1 MCVRLN
7 RLCLYAALLLAA
19 GVSRAQI
26 IINEADVNQPGADA
40 AEFIELYN
48 LGGDAASLDD
58 LTLVLYNGT
67 SNSVYAAFDLSGFS
81 TRSDGYFVLGNA
93 ALAPDIA
100 LPSDALRNGV
110 DAIALYIAPASRFPE
125 GEFITTDGLVDALV
139 YATGQGE
146 SLALLSL
153 QNPGQEQV
161 DEDSLGTS
169 DAVSMQRC
177 PDGSGGAR
185 NTLTYKLSNPSPG
198 APNDCASL
206 LDIRINEVDCD
217 QAGAPDAA
225 EFIEL
230 YDGGTG
236 NTPLDH
242 YVVVLYNGG
251 DDSVYAAYDL
261 DGEKTDP
268 TGYFLLGA
276 AGLTPEVV
284 LPSGMI
290 QDGADAIALYI
301 GDAEDF
307 LIGSG
312 VAMNGIVDA
321 IVYGTGNATD
331 NGLLPVLNDGE
342 PQVNE
347 NAESTKDL
355 DSMQR
360 CPNGGGD
367 KRSTSGYVVAEP
379 TPRSANECPASA
391 PVAAFTWSPQP
402 VYAGEPTNFV
412 DRSTGPPT
420 GWQWTFNGS
429 EAGISFVQN
438 PTGIV
443 FGMDAIGSQIVQLSV
458 SNPQGTDT
466 AFTVI
471 QVLDP
476 APTAAGIIVA
486 PQSATICQN
495 LSFIAYGVLGRGEI
509 EIVWNMLNTAG
520 TSVFQANGNPLRFA
534 ISGAIAPGAYRA
546 RLRIFSDSFGSFETF
561 SPFFNVKA
569 ATAPTLTLTT
579 PVQATNLPSVQIS
592 VEASTELAWL
602 ELTGFTVSNGTLQEL
617 FGWGDA
623 FTFRVVPTAEG
634 PVTVQANTGAGVDT
648 CDLETQASNVIAFQY
663 DVTPPAPILAREVPG
678 PATTAPIAF
687 VLSSTEPLS
696 TPEIADFTVE
706 NGSVAEILVDGFNYL
721 INVTP
726 VASGTVTVNV
736 ASGVLFDLAGNPYL
750 APLSALVEYAP
761 ITSPYHTT
769 DRDQDNIISIDEL
782 LRVIQFYNSLGLHC
796 EVGTEDN
803 YAVGMGDTN
812 CTPHEA
818 DYAPQDWFIS
828 LDELLR
834 IIQFYNSLGYY
845 RCGGDT
851 EDGFCAGRRPR
862 GKRRRTCA
870 FLAVASRCA
879 ALPAA

>member
-1 MCVRLN
+1 MRVCLSRV
-7 RLCLYAALLLAA
+7 CLYAVLLFAA
-19 GVSRAQI
+19 AIGRAQI

-48 LGGDAASLDD
+48 LGGNAASLDD

-67 SNSVYAAFDLSGFS
+67 SNTVYAAYDLSGLS
-81 TRSDGYFVLGNA
+81 TRENGYFVLGSA
-93 ALAPDIA
+93 ALAPDVV
-100 LPSDALRNGV
+100 LPNNSVRNGV
-110 DAIALYIAPASRFPE
+110 DAVALYIAPVSRFPE

-146 SLALLSL
+146 NLALLAL
-153 QNPGQEQV
+153 LNAGQAQV
-161 DEDSLGTS
+161 DEDALGTS

-185 NTLTYKLSNPSPG
+185 NTLTYKLSNATPG

-217 QAGAPDAA
+217 QVGSPDAS

-230 YDGGTG
+230 YDGGDG

-242 YVVVLYNGG
+242 YVIVLYNGG

-261 DGEKTDP
+261 DGEKTDAN
-268 TGYFLLGA
+268 GYFLLGS
-276 AGLTPEVV
+276 AGLAPEVV
-284 LPSGMI
+284 LPNGTI

-301 GDAEDF
+301 GDAVDF
-307 LIGSG
+307 EIGG
-312 VAMNGIVDA
+312 DLVLTGIVDA

-331 NGLLPVLNDGE
+331 NGLLPLLNDGE

-347 NAESTKDL
+347 NTESTKDL

-360 CPNGGGD
+360 CPNGGGE

-391 PVAAFTWSPQP
+391 PVAAFAWSPQP
-402 VYAGEPTNFV
+402 VYAGEPINFV

-420 GWQWTFNGS
+420 SWQWTFNGS

-458 SNPQGTDT
+458 TNTRGTD
-466 AFTVI
+466 AEFAAI
-471 QVLDP
+471 QILDP

-486 PQSATICQN
+486 PQSATACQD
-495 LSFIAYGVLGRGEI
+495 LTLIAFGVLGRGQLDI
-509 EIVWNMLNTAG
+509 TWDLLNAGG
-520 TSVFQANGNPLRFA
+520 TSVYQATGNPLVFTIPSA
-534 ISGAIAPGAYRA
+534 ASPGAYRA
-546 RLRIFSDSFGSFETF
+546 RLRIVSDYGNFESFSS
-561 SPFFNVKA
+561 FFNVKA
-569 ATAPTLTLTT
+569 ATAPTITLSS
-579 PVQATNLPSVQIS
+579 PVQSTNLGNVQIS
-592 VEASTELAWL
+592 VSASSELSGINLGEIAV
-602 ELTGFTVSNGTLQEL
+602 TNGTLHDLLGSGET
-617 FGWGDA
+617 
-623 FTFRVVPTAEG
+623 FTFRVIPTAEG
-634 PVTVQANTGAGVDT
+634 LVTLQANAGAGQDVCGVDT
-648 CDLETQASNVIAFQY
+648 AASNAISFEY
-663 DVTPPAPILAREVPG
+663 DVTQPAPILAREVPG
-678 PATTAPIAF
+678 PATTAPVAF

-696 TPEIADFTVE
+696 TPEIADFSVE
-706 NGSVAEILVDGFNYL
+706 NGSVAEILIDGFNYI

-726 VASGTVTVNV
+726 VTSGTVTLSI
-736 ASGVLFDLAGNPYL
+736 ASGVLADLAGNPYL
-750 APLSALVEYAP
+750 APLSASVEYAP

-769 DRDQDNIISIDEL
+769 DRDQDNVISIDEL
-782 LRVIQFYNSLGLHC
+782 LRVSQFYNSLRLHC
-796 EVGTEDN
+796 EAGTEDN
-803 YAVGMGDTN
+803 LAVGAGDTN

-851 EDGFCAGRRPR
+851 EDGFCAGPPIE
-862 GKRRRTCA
+862 G
-870 FLAVASRCA
+870 
-879 ALPAA
+879 